1 MHDQPQNK
9 KQMFQDIN
17 NAYEVLSNSDLKQKY
32 DDLIGNIQAAAFTQQ
47 PEEVQDEDSFYQ
59 RILKQRKTK
68 NEE

>member
-32 DDLIGNIQAAAFTQQ
+32 DDLIGNIQASAFTQQ
-47 PEEVQDEDSFYQ
+47 PEEVQDEESFYH

>member
-68 NEE
+68 TEE

>member
-32 DDLIGNIQAAAFTQQ
+32 DDLIGNIQASAFTQQ
-47 PEEVQDEDSFYQ
+47 PEEVQDEESFYQ